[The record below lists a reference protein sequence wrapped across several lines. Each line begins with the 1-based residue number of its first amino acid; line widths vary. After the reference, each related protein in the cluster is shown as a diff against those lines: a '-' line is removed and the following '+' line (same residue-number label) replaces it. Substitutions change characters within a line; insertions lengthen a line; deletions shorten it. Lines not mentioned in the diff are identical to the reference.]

1 MFANLIGALWLAGAP
16 AFSAPRPVESAL
28 RRIASQETTCSQDP
42 STCAAIA
49 EFADRVKAYMLV
61 RQEAARDLPSER
73 VFGDP
78 ADMLSVRAV
87 LRRAIREAR
96 PNARAGDLFTPRAAT
111 AFRHIVAVTAA
122 KEGVDPRDVVH
133 ALRADRLPGAKQP
146 AVNGPYDWRLGAW
159 MWPALLLE
167 LPPLPAELQY
177 RIVDDDLVIIDLR
190 ASLVVDIL
198 DDLMTID
205 ED

>member
-1 MFANLIGALWLAGAP
+1 MSVNFIVALWLTATAPIAGP
-16 AFSAPRPVESAL
+16 LDDR
-28 RRIASQETTCSQDP
+28 TCQREP
-42 STCAAIA
+42 STCAGLA
-49 EFADRVKAYMLV
+49 EFADRVQAYMRV
-61 RQEAARDLPSER
+61 RQDAARDLPSER
-73 VFGDP
+73 VFADP

-96 PNARAGDLFTPRAAT
+96 PHARAGDVFTPRAAA
-111 AFRHIVAVTAA
+111 AFRHIVAATAA
-122 KEGVDPRDVVH
+122 AQGIDPHDV
-133 ALRADRLPGAKQP
+133 ARQLRADRMPGAKPP
-146 AVNGPYDWRLGAW
+146 AVNRPYDWRLGAW

-167 LPPLPAELQY
+167 LPPLPPELQY
-177 RIVDDDLVIIDLR
+177 RIVDDDLVLIDLR